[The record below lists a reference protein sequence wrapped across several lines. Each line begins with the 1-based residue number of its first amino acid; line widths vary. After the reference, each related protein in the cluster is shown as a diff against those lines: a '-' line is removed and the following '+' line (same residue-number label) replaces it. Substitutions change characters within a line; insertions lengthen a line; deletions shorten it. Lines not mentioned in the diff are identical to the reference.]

1 LQKRSGDQMIEM
13 TDIQREVDE
22 NYDEFRKLLPSII
35 GQHRDKYALMK
46 NRKILGYFSTAQDA
60 REAATSFVPDG
71 IYSIQQ
77 VTDTPI
83 NLGFFTYAI
92 PLDTV

>member
-1 LQKRSGDQMIEM
+1 M
-13 TDIQREVDE
+13 TDAQREVDE
-22 NYDEFRKLLPSII
+22 NYDEFRKLLPAII

-60 REAATSFVPDG
+60 REAADSFVSDG

-77 VTDTPI
+77 VTDTPL
-83 NLGFFTYAI
+83 NLGFYTNAV
-92 PLDTV
+92 PLDTVQP

>member
-1 LQKRSGDQMIEM
+1 M
-13 TDIQREVDE
+13 TDIQREAIQREVDE
-22 NYDEFRKLLPSII
+22 NYDEFLKLLPSII
-35 GQHRDKYALMK
+35 GQHRDKFALMK

-71 IYSIQQ
+71 ICSIQQ

-83 NLGFFTYAI
+83 NLGFFTHAV